1 MFPWR
6 VQRGVLVLAG
16 KEAAE
21 GGKAEGEESIPSEFL
36 MEVLVPIGSWWAIS
50 VSRSLSVWD
59 IVAYSLCLFVYLSIF
74 FFSPQVLFLT
84 FFLHVSPSFSS
95 IYCPLSLF
103 LNTLYLFFF

>member
-6 VQRGVLVLAG
+6 VQRGALVLAG
-16 KEAAE
+16 KEAGE

-74 FFSPQVLFLT
+74 FFSTQVLFLT
-84 FFLHVSPSFSS
+84 FFSTCLSFLLFNLLPVVSLP
-95 IYCPLSLF
+95 
-103 LNTLYLFFF
+103 